1 MADIN
6 NFKTEILKQLKSE
19 WMSKIRSGQHDLT
32 KIRDR
37 MNVVIEQSQNLALM
51 PGQLPAEWG
60 EPETKKFRPQVIME
74 EMLFAN
80 QVIAYVELK
89 LEECRQHLQR
99 KDPTAMAKM
108 YQRMDHSR
116 LTLYAICPKQAD
128 LLLKRIKSAIA
139 AFAQV
144 SMTHKKNKKVRI
156 SEYYFRMILKMM
168 NPFPICPISMVQ
180 VQVLQK
186 SPAHERKRNLN
197 RL

>member
-1 MADIN
+1 MAEIN

-19 WMSKIRSGQHDLT
+19 WMSKIRIGQNELV

-37 MNVVIEQSQNLALM
+37 LNLVIDQSRDLALR
-51 PGQLPAEWG
+51 PGQLPVEWG

-80 QVIAYVELK
+80 QVLAYVEAK
-89 LEECRQHLQR
+89 MEECRLPTQR
-99 KDPTAMAKM
+99 KDPAARAQM
-108 YQRMDHSR
+108 YQRLDHSR

-144 SMTHKKNKKVRI
+144 MK
-156 SEYYFRMILKMM
+156 
-168 NPFPICPISMVQ
+168 
-180 VQVLQK
+180 
-186 SPAHERKRNLN
+186 
-197 RL
+197 

>member
-19 WMSKIRSGQHDLT
+19 WMSKIRIGQHELT
-32 KIRDR
+32 NIRDK
-37 MNVVIEQSQNLALM
+37 MNVVIEQSQELALK
-51 PGQLPAEWG
+51 PGQLPVEWG

-89 LEECRQHLQR
+89 LEECRLHSQR
-99 KDPTAMAKM
+99 KDPTVLAQM

-144 SMTHKKNKKVRI
+144 SK
-156 SEYYFRMILKMM
+156 SY
-168 NPFPICPISMVQ
+168 
-180 VQVLQK
+180 VL
-186 SPAHERKRNLN
+186 
-197 RL
+197 